1 MEQSVCSASQVIF
14 PSRSSGY
21 IESTSYQSRRLIF
34 SLISPSFYLSP
45 VILTLF
51 PTLQVAGMLH
61 RVCVTSGFLVSI
73 GIIVYMQYV
82 SDITYKHTD
91 VTSTRTQSTTPS
103 RKDKGKKQ
111 R

>member
-1 MEQSVCSASQVIF
+1 
-14 PSRSSGY
+14 
-21 IESTSYQSRRLIF
+21 
-34 SLISPSFYLSP
+34 
-45 VILTLF
+45 
-51 PTLQVAGMLH
+51 MLH